1 MKINFIAIKI
11 CKDKEQ
17 DKQKRSNQLIK
28 FHNLRTKY
36 IAIVVLIINWITT
49 YLQSRMI
56 KYASYSIVT
65 NIPVLI
71 ISKEISTPFSCLRS
85 KRVLP
90 LDEVEQEVP
99 ENRFAQQFPVCK

>member
-1 MKINFIAIKI
+1 
-11 CKDKEQ
+11 
-17 DKQKRSNQLIK
+17 
-28 FHNLRTKY
+28 
-36 IAIVVLIINWITT
+36 
-49 YLQSRMI
+49 MI

-65 NIPVLI
+65 SIPVLI

-90 LDEVEQEVP
+90 IDEVEQEVP